1 MNLKAQMCL
10 LLASKFDELDD
21 FIPMIR
27 DFQKLSRYE
36 FAYVECKLEE
46 EAVLR

>member
-1 MNLKAQMCL
+1 MCL

-21 FIPMIR
+21 RIPMIR

-36 FAYVECKLEE
+36 FAYKECKDEE
-46 EAVLR
+46 ELVLN